1 MFINNNCT
9 GIITDNEVNTNCD
22 NFEESV
28 CHKQISNDFPK
39 DHLLQSDNFI
49 IDILRNT
56 MNVNESHLTAA
67 INYYRSCIT
76 NSKEETSSRKE
87 KIVQLIS
94 SLFNGWS
101 SPLYSDKISFNIS
114 NNISDNKLFNLTN
127 LILPLIFQNGKA
139 TIFSLNVVQSRN
151 KSINPYIYLVNNEE
165 GTEEQIF
172 KLLENFEL
180 VENKEELAKGV
191 FNLYSDIKNAIPLQ
205 NVDKEVP
212 FENLSQICSVIDWNF
227 LFESVFH
234 EIKYESY
241 KNMKIIVYHPDFLKN
256 VCDIHMSAMNTT
268 SSKRILHTMI
278 VINFLYNMRSTL
290 NQYFKEFY
298 FFDNLKLL
306 EKMPTSCIDEVKENF
321 PWTIERHH
329 EYSTISESKKNEV
342 LEIFD
347 ELKITL
353 IQLLSSSSW
362 FNENKKGTI
371 DQVKNISLSIISSE
385 SLNVKERESEDFI
398 FNNKILENNY
408 FMNEYYS
415 RKTKLLKSFGATL
428 GKYDKPEVSSF
439 TPYISGL
446 NKDHNIHISTGFLHP
461 PYFNG
466 SYSMSEKYGIIGWIM
481 GREIIS
487 AVSSDHQIDKPE
499 SFKSQLCCLQ
509 KQNNSRVLGK
519 KNLRSLSNDING
531 LMLSFTTYGRICMQN
546 RKNLDG
552 ELFFS
557 TFAKMMCGGYFNDT
571 INNKFKSSK
580 LKYTFSVNDVLKH
593 SQEFSDVY
601 QCPVDSKMNHEEKC
615 IL

>member
-151 KSINPYIYLVNNEE
+151 KSINPYIY
-165 GTEEQIF
+165 
-172 KLLENFEL
+172 
-180 VENKEELAKGV
+180 
-191 FNLYSDIKNAIPLQ
+191 
-205 NVDKEVP
+205 
-212 FENLSQICSVIDWNF
+212 IDWNF

>member
-39 DHLLQSDNFI
+39 DHLLQSDDFI

-94 SLFNGWS
+94 SFFNGWS

-127 LILPLIFQNGKA
+127 LILPLIFQNGKT

-151 KSINPYIYLVNNEE
+151 KSINPYIYISSGPLNVFTSSVSNTLVNNGE

-172 KLLENFEL
+172 KLLENFEV

-191 FNLYSDIKNAIPLQ
+191 FNLYSDIKN
-205 NVDKEVP
+205 
-212 FENLSQICSVIDWNF
+212 IDWNF

-241 KNMKIIVYHPDFLKN
+241 KNMKIIVYHPDSLKN
-256 VCDIHMSAMNTT
+256 VCDIHRLAMNTT

-298 FFDNLKLL
+298 FFDNPKLL
-306 EKMPTSCIDEVKENF
+306 EKTPTSCIDEVKENF

-362 FNENKKGTI
+362 FNENKKGTV
-371 DQVKNISLSIISSE
+371 DQVKNINLSIISSE

-481 GREIIS
+481 GRELIS

-509 KQNNSRVLGK
+509 KQNNSRIFGK
-519 KNLRSLSNDING
+519 K
-531 LMLSFTTYGRICMQN
+531 TYGRICMQN

-615 IL
+615 II

>member
-28 CHKQISNDFPK
+28 CHKQISNDFHK
-39 DHLLQSDNFI
+39 DHLLQSDDFI

-114 NNISDNKLFNLTN
+114 NNIPDNKLFNLTN
-127 LILPLIFQNGKA
+127 LILPLIFQNGKT

-151 KSINPYIYLVNNEE
+151 KSINPYIYLVNNGE

-172 KLLENFEL
+172 KLLENFEMG
-180 VENKEELAKGV
+180 ENKEELAKGV

-205 NVDKEVP
+205 NIDKEVP
-212 FENLSQICSVIDWNF
+212 FENLSQICSV
-227 LFESVFH
+227 V
-234 EIKYESY
+234 
-241 KNMKIIVYHPDFLKN
+241 LK
-256 VCDIHMSAMNTT
+256 
-268 SSKRILHTMI
+268 
-278 VINFLYNMRSTL
+278 
-290 NQYFKEFY
+290 
-298 FFDNLKLL
+298 
-306 EKMPTSCIDEVKENF
+306 
-321 PWTIERHH
+321 
-329 EYSTISESKKNEV
+329 
-342 LEIFD
+342 IFD
-347 ELKITL
+347 ELKITV

-385 SLNVKERESEDFI
+385 SLNVKKRESEHFI

-446 NKDHNIHISTGFLHP
+446 NKDHNIHITTGFLHP

-481 GREIIS
+481 GRELIS
-487 AVSSDHQIDKPE
+487 A
-499 SFKSQLCCLQ
+499 
-509 KQNNSRVLGK
+509 
-519 KNLRSLSNDING
+519 
-531 LMLSFTTYGRICMQN
+531 
-546 RKNLDG
+546 
-552 ELFFS
+552 
-557 TFAKMMCGGYFNDT
+557 
-571 INNKFKSSK
+571 
-580 LKYTFSVNDVLKH
+580 
-593 SQEFSDVY
+593 
-601 QCPVDSKMNHEEKC
+601 
-615 IL
+615 

>member
-22 NFEESV
+22 NFEETV

-94 SLFNGWS
+94 SFFNGWS

-127 LILPLIFQNGKA
+127 LILPLIFQNGKT

-151 KSINPYIYLVNNEE
+151 KSINPYIYV
-165 GTEEQIF
+165 
-172 KLLENFEL
+172 
-180 VENKEELAKGV
+180 
-191 FNLYSDIKNAIPLQ
+191 
-205 NVDKEVP
+205 
-212 FENLSQICSVIDWNF
+212 
-227 LFESVFH
+227 
-234 EIKYESY
+234 
-241 KNMKIIVYHPDFLKN
+241 LK
-256 VCDIHMSAMNTT
+256 
-268 SSKRILHTMI
+268 
-278 VINFLYNMRSTL
+278 
-290 NQYFKEFY
+290 
-298 FFDNLKLL
+298 
-306 EKMPTSCIDEVKENF
+306 
-321 PWTIERHH
+321 
-329 EYSTISESKKNEV
+329 
-342 LEIFD
+342 IFD

-385 SLNVKERESEDFI
+385 SLNVKKRESEDFI

-415 RKTKLLKSFGATL
+415 RKTKLLKSFGANL

-481 GREIIS
+481 GRELIS
-487 AVSSDHQIDKPE
+487 AVSSDHQTDKPE
-499 SFKSQLCCLQ
+499 SFKSQICCLQ

-519 KNLRSLSNDING
+519 K
-531 LMLSFTTYGRICMQN
+531 TYGRICIQN

-571 INNKFKSSK
+571 NNNKFKSSK

>member
-151 KSINPYIYLVNNEE
+151 KSINPYIYISSGPLNVFISSVPNTLVNNEE

-191 FNLYSDIKNAIPLQ
+191 FNLYSDIKN
-205 NVDKEVP
+205 
-212 FENLSQICSVIDWNF
+212 
-227 LFESVFH
+227 
-234 EIKYESY
+234 
-241 KNMKIIVYHPDFLKN
+241 
-256 VCDIHMSAMNTT
+256 
-268 SSKRILHTMI
+268 
-278 VINFLYNMRSTL
+278 
-290 NQYFKEFY
+290 
-298 FFDNLKLL
+298 
-306 EKMPTSCIDEVKENF
+306 
-321 PWTIERHH
+321 
-329 EYSTISESKKNEV
+329 V

-519 KNLRSLSNDING
+519 KMLLYKSIMMSTVINFEPA
-531 LMLSFTTYGRICMQN
+531 S
-546 RKNLDG
+546 
-552 ELFFS
+552 
-557 TFAKMMCGGYFNDT
+557 
-571 INNKFKSSK
+571 
-580 LKYTFSVNDVLKH
+580 
-593 SQEFSDVY
+593 
-601 QCPVDSKMNHEEKC
+601 
-615 IL
+615 